1 MHRLLNH
8 KVKILLLKPS
18 GGLGGV
24 AAGAPRGSLHLSAP
38 PPLPGR
44 SSSSSPQPSAGS
56 PLTRSDAKVPSG
68 ARPPALGPLWA
79 PGTRQ
84 FPSALFLSL
93 AAAWRGVRFPY
104 LAAYLSVPAPQY

>member
-38 PPLPGR
+38 APLPGR

-93 AAAWRGVRFPY
+93 AAAWRGV
-104 LAAYLSVPAPQY
+104 

>member
-24 AAGAPRGSLHLSAP
+24 AAGAPRGSLHLSA
-38 PPLPGR
+38 PLPGR

>member
-24 AAGAPRGSLHLSAP
+24 AAGAPRGSLHLSVPA
-38 PPLPGR
+38 PLPGR
-44 SSSSSPQPSAGS
+44 SSSSSPQPSAGSPLTS

-93 AAAWRGVRFPY
+93 AAAWRGV
-104 LAAYLSVPAPQY
+104 